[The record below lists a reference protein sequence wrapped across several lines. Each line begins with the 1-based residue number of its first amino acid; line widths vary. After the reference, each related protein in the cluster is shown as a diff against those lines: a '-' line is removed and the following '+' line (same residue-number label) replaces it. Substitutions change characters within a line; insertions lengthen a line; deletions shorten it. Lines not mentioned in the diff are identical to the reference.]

1 MEEINKK
8 MDRMMLK
15 VQEIDRIMKKMDE
28 MEKSLAK
35 KYDEIKSN
43 IKATME
49 KQELLNQTMRK
60 LQKDNKAYKDEISDL
75 KGRIEWLEKGNLE
88 TSLNLYPVIE
98 TERMD
103 LNDLML
109 KIGNKIGLKIEGRDI
124 LDKYRKP
131 TKKSGKPGDI
141 VIKCASKDIRDKII
155 EGIKKVKLSHEDIGI
170 KCELKRI
177 YGNEEL
183 TKQGKDI
190 YYRALKFKYEQKWKF
205 LWIKGGRSYLKKD
218 ENGRAI
224 RLDNME
230 ILEQLCK

>member
-1 MEEINKK
+1 
-8 MDRMMLK
+8 
-15 VQEIDRIMKKMDE
+15 MK
-28 MEKSLAK
+28 
-35 KYDEIKSN
+35 
-43 IKATME
+43 
-49 KQELLNQTMRK
+49 
-60 LQKDNKAYKDEISDL
+60 
-75 KGRIEWLEKGNLE
+75 GE
-88 TSLNLYPVIE
+88 TFWTN
-98 TERMD
+98 
-103 LNDLML
+103 
-109 KIGNKIGLKIEGRDI
+109 IGNQQ
-124 LDKYRKP
+124 
-131 TKKSGKPGDI
+131 KKSGKPGDI